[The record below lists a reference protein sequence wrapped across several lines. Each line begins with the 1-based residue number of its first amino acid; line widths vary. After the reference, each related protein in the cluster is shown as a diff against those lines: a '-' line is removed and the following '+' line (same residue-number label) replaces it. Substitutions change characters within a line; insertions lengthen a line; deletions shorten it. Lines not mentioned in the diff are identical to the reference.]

1 VALAWLHGGL
11 SEYNISF
18 EGMWIAFSPDLT
30 ARAAFLS
37 LGRCFVINGG
47 NGLDSK
53 SSGPDWFGVNN
64 SGFGAGSFHS
74 FFIEVTTSYTK
85 VNMDGRLVFQDGGVG
100 MKNYLN
106 NRDCQPLGFY
116 GPGSH
121 GPTSPRADMTGAMF
135 GGFISGNGR
144 TLFSRVE
151 GQVRNV
157 RLETEIPD
165 PIAGSTTSPLHATAA
180 AASTRATIAGTQ
192 GGMQSGGGG
201 GDPGTT
207 MSPAPT
213 SVVARYISCNF
224 KMTVNNAKG
233 FVSDPVAKAGVQR
246 AIANVSGV
254 SPDKVQVKLEITT
267 SRRLDTRIE
276 RLLTSGSVRVVYVI
290 RLPVGSAAV
299 AAANLTCS

>member
-1 VALAWLHGGL
+1 MVLGVRLSLLLLSMQTRIPSLRAALLSATCFPTLAEHSAVATSDLSSVGATHKVFCNGNQSGYWTYSTQASNKACLDLGECSQAPNHVALAWLHGGL

-106 NRDCQPLGFY
+106 NRDCQPLGSY

-121 GPTSPRADMTGAMF
+121 GPGSDRADMTGAMF

-144 TLFSRVE
+144 SLFSRVE

-165 PIAGSTTSPLHATAA
+165 PIAGSTTCPLHATAA

-192 GGMQSGGGG
+192 GGMQ
-201 GDPGTT
+201 
-207 MSPAPT
+207 AE
-213 SVVARYISCNF
+213 VAEE
-224 KMTVNNAKG
+224 TQE
-233 FVSDPVAKAGVQR
+233 P
-246 AIANVSGV
+246 
-254 SPDKVQVKLEITT
+254 P
-267 SRRLDTRIE
+267 
-276 RLLTSGSVRVVYVI
+276 
-290 RLPVGSAAV
+290 
-299 AAANLTCS
+299 